1 MTWFYNLAKLGSV
14 NATPVYL
21 FILALKGPSRKSFLK
36 AIDACA
42 EADMV
47 HLEAPARERFAAFL
61 RTENNLELAK
71 EQITSSYW
79 LYRDWGAYAK
89 ALDLSQQYVFIK
101 VSYKLFLFL
110 SFVTCV
116 WYHEVRWSISTYAFI
131 LMVYT
136 FTELY
141 NGAG

>member
-1 MTWFYNLAKLGSV
+1 MF
-14 NATPVYL
+14 
-21 FILALKGPSRKSFLK
+21 ALKGPSRKSFLK

-61 RTENNLELAK
+61 RAENNLELAK

-101 VSYKLFLFL
+101 VSYKIVPF
-110 SFVTCV
+110 SFICYLCV
-116 WYHEVRWSISTYAFI
+116 GI
-131 LMVYT
+131 MK
-136 FTELY
+136 
-141 NGAG
+141 

>member
-1 MTWFYNLAKLGSV
+1 MNAK
-14 NATPVYL
+14 PVYL
-21 FILALKGPSRKSFLK
+21 FMLALKGPSRKSFLK

-61 RTENNLELAK
+61 RTDNNLELAK

-101 VSYKLFLFL
+101 VSYKIV
-110 SFVTCV
+110 SF
-116 WYHEVRWSISTYAFI
+116 SFI
-131 LMVYT
+131 CYLCLVS
-136 FTELY
+136 
-141 NGAG
+141 